1 MMAHYRP
8 LFSLFS
14 SFQQL
19 AMRKHVH
26 FKILPM
32 TGFERAPLV
41 LEVTALPTEPQ
52 SLPKTQVAV
61 A

>member
-1 MMAHYRP
+1 
-8 LFSLFS
+8 
-14 SFQQL
+14 
-19 AMRKHVH
+19 
-26 FKILPM
+26 M